1 MKTVFQQLSR
11 LLHQPYPL
19 YYLKDRALLLLVAL
33 FLFGFLF
40 LYFFEPFVVYPP
52 EHRINYVWICLIHAL
67 QPTLIAFIYFYFLEK
82 LTSAYDQWTV
92 GKEFLHISIL
102 LLLIGIGSF
111 LIRDVIYHNP
121 FNWSWGYFFE
131 EIRNTF
137 LIGFL
142 ILAIFVP
149 LNYIRLLR
157 QHVKEVRNLN
167 FLQPPFPA
175 GSPPSKVFI
184 KTQLNID
191 DFDLIPE
198 QLILA
203 RADGNYMELYVQQ
216 GANIQKIIKRMS
228 LKKLEEQLRDFPFI
242 LKTHR
247 AYLVNLRKVCN
258 SKGNAQGYQLSLH
271 GFEEVVPVSRSMI
284 PNFKRQVEGL

>member
-1 MKTVFQQLSR
+1 MKTAFQKIGKLV
-11 LLHQPYPL
+11 HQPYPL
-19 YYLKDRALLLLVAL
+19 YYLKDRALFLLLAL

-40 LYFFEPFVVYPP
+40 LYFFEPFVVYPA
-52 EHRINYVWICLIHAL
+52 EHRMGYVWICLIHAA
-67 QPTLIAFIYFYFLEK
+67 QPTFIAFLYFFILEK
-82 LTSAYDQWTV
+82 LTSAYEQWTV

-121 FNWSWGYFFE
+121 LNWSWNYFFE

-157 QHVKEVRNLN
+157 QHTKEIKDLK
-167 FLQPPFPA
+167 FAQPFYHA
-175 GSPPSKVFI
+175 GNEPSIVFI

-191 DFDLIPE
+191 DFKLIPE

-216 GANIQKIIKRMS
+216 ESNVQKIIKRMS

-247 AYLVNLRKVCN
+247 AYMVNLQKVSN

-271 GFEEVVPVSRSMI
+271 GFEESVPVSRSMI
-284 PNFKRQVEGL
+284 PNFKRQMEAL